1 MNAITISS
9 ALNYLDNDLIVG
21 SVIAQKST
29 KTKRKNYLIAAVAAV
44 FIAVCTCA
52 VVLLNG
58 FEKEPKAFS
67 LGINEDGGM
76 GFEGWFFS
84 DLSQAENGNPWNEK
98 LKIKNLPVFE
108 NNIYDENGYACALNE
123 DEQLIR
129 LKAAAD
135 ILGAEINENDISYVS
150 GVHGNDEKNYS
161 VAVTVPFENG
171 TIISNAGGTV
181 TVNFNSKVELTD
193 EQLSALAKR
202 FLGASD
208 INKATLQSCNVYGE
222 VSSEQRYYIGKNK
235 TEKIISYNLRYITV
249 KIDAENKTWIMITDN
264 LIKENKIGV
273 YPVISSEEAE
283 ELLLDGHFITSQIQ
297 YDFPGKEYIVKTELV
312 YRCGRNEATAPYYL
326 FYVELP
332 EAPSENGLKS
342 YGAYYVPAIKA
353 EYITDF
359 PLYDGIFQ

>member
-1 MNAITISS
+1 MNAMTISS
-9 ALNYLDNDLIVG
+9 ALNYLDNDLIV
-21 SVIAQKST
+21 SSSIIKKTIKS
-29 KTKRKNYLIAAVAAV
+29 KRKPVLVAAVAAV
-44 FIAVCTCA
+44 CIAVCSCA
-52 VVLLNG
+52 IVLMRG
-58 FEKEPKAFS
+58 FEKEPEAFS

-84 DLSQAENGNPWNEK
+84 DISQAENGNPWNEK
-98 LKIKNLPVFE
+98 AKIKNLPVYE

-123 DEQLIR
+123 DEQLNR

-150 GVHGNDEKNYS
+150 GIYGNDEKNYS
-161 VAVTVPFENG
+161 VAVYAPFENG
-171 TIISNAGGTV
+171 TIISNAGGMV
-181 TVNFNSKVELTD
+181 TVNFDSKTELTD
-193 EQLSALAKR
+193 EQISALAKH
-202 FLGASD
+202 FLGSSD
-208 INKATLQSCNVYGE
+208 INQATLQSCNVYGE
-222 VSSEQRYYIGKNK
+222 VSYEQRYFIGKNK

-249 KIDAENKTWIMITDN
+249 KTDAENKTWIMITDN
-264 LIKENKIGV
+264 LIKENKIGM
-273 YPVISSEEAE
+273 YPVISPEEAE

-297 YDFPGKEYIVKTELV
+297 YDFPGEEYIVKSELV

-353 EYITDF
+353 EYVTDF